1 MGDLLAHE
9 FDLSAVR
16 SQKMVDETPV
26 CTFSTADSPNDGESL
41 SFVYV
46 KADVIHRM
54 DKFIRF
60 PRIVLPHREGF
71 DTCFKESNGSINYP
85 SFSSV

>member
-1 MGDLLAHE
+1 MRWRSLAHE
-9 FDLSAVR
+9 FDLSAVG
-16 SQKMVDETPV
+16 SQKMVDETAGG
-26 CTFSTADSPNDGESL
+26 TFSTAGLSNDGESL

-60 PRIVLPHREGF
+60 SEDRFAHREGF
-71 DTCFKESNGSINYP
+71 
-85 SFSSV
+85 